1 MQAIEVEL
9 ADDVEVRLRLE
20 RAAIDTE
27 VEAEIQQRVRL
38 GQRAVERV
46 HDSAEDA
53 VLTQDPDE
61 VDVGIAR
68 PSVEEQW
75 QVEALGELELRRKVS
90 TRVRQCECAPWTNLS
105 CVALSAC
112 CSRS

>member
-1 MQAIEVEL
+1 MQAIEIEL

-53 VLTQDPDE
+53 VVTQYSNE
-61 VDVGIAR
+61 VDVGIAG
-68 PSVEEQW
+68 PSVKKEW
-75 QVEALGELELRRKVS
+75 QVEALGELQLRREVS
-90 TRVRQCECAPWTNLS
+90 TRVRRCERAEHT
-105 CVALSAC
+105 
-112 CSRS
+112 